1 MKQEE
6 TLMVGQRKLRWDLIV
21 ETILSYHMWHSHCD
35 TDPFVIMNYVNLG
48 NHIPRP
54 PFPYL

>member
-1 MKQEE
+1 MKQE

-21 ETILSYHMWHSHCD
+21 ETILSYHMWHSYYD
-35 TDPFVIMNYVNLG
+35 TDPFVTMNYVTLG